1 MRCLAWDVSPVA
13 PNPFGFLPVLPL
25 FSFSF
30 FFLCV
35 LYYKFILYITRG
47 APNKAV
53 EKKIFDTELRK
64 LIEVFYEIVD
74 FFSRLICALNLHFA
88 QTLLRKTKCA
98 RGC

>member
-1 MRCLAWDVSPVA
+1 M
-13 PNPFGFLPVLPL
+13 
-25 FSFSF
+25 
-30 FFLCV
+30 

-88 QTLLRKTKCA
+88 QTLLRKAKFA

>member
-1 MRCLAWDVSPVA
+1 M
-13 PNPFGFLPVLPL
+13 
-25 FSFSF
+25 
-30 FFLCV
+30 CV

-88 QTLLRKTKCA
+88 QTLLRKAKFA

>member
-1 MRCLAWDVSPVA
+1 MCV
-13 PNPFGFLPVLPL
+13 
-25 FSFSF
+25 
-30 FFLCV
+30 CV

-88 QTLLRKTKCA
+88 QTLLRKAKFA

>member
-25 FSFSF
+25 FSFLF
-30 FFLCV
+30 FYCV
-35 LYYKFILYITRG
+35 CCIINLYCISQEEHPIRLWK
-47 APNKAV
+47 
-53 EKKIFDTELRK
+53 KKIFDTELRK

-88 QTLLRKTKCA
+88 QTLLRKAKFA